1 MALILCLE
9 TATKNCSVALSKDGA
24 FLAAKEFA
32 GENYSQAELL
42 HLFIQDVL
50 DEANLAFSDLNA
62 VAVSAGPGS
71 YTGLR
76 IGVAAAK
83 GLCYALDIP
92 LLSVSTLEIL
102 ATAKQITSGYK
113 VPMLDARRMEVYTA
127 VYDTNNQLIEAVSAK
142 ILDEQ
147 SFDTYNETLFLFGD
161 GAHKCKELFANR
173 TNIIIDES
181 LPYPSAKDMLALAHK
196 RFTNGDFEDVAYFE
210 PFYLKDFIVG
220 GGK

>member
-42 HLFIQDVL
+42 HTFIQDVL
-50 DEANLAFSDLNA
+50 DEAGVKFADLAA

-83 GLCYALDIP
+83 GLCYALNIP

-102 ATAKQITSGYK
+102 ATAKQLTSAYK

-127 VYDTNNQLIEAVSAK
+127 VYDANNQLIEAVSAK
-142 ILDEQ
+142 ILDEH
-147 SFDTYNETLFLFGD
+147 SFENFSETLVLFGD
-161 GAHKCKELFANR
+161 GATKCKELFAHR
-173 TNIIIDES
+173 TNITIDES
-181 LPYPSAKDMLALAHK
+181 LPYPSAKDMLVLAHK
-196 RFTNGDFEDVAYFE
+196 RFTDGAFEDVAYFE
-210 PFYLKDFIVG
+210 PFYLKDFIAG

>member
-42 HLFIQDVL
+42 HSFIQDVL
-50 DEANLAFSDLNA
+50 DEAGVKFADLAA

-83 GLCYALDIP
+83 GLCYALSIP
-92 LLSVSTLEIL
+92 LISVSTLEVL
-102 ATAKQITSGYK
+102 ATAKQLTSGYK

-127 VYDTNNQLIEAVSAK
+127 VYDANNQIIEAVSAK
-142 ILDEQ
+142 ILDEH
-147 SFDTYNETLFLFGD
+147 SFENFSESLVMFGD
-161 GAHKCKELFANR
+161 GAAKCKELFAHR
-173 TNIIIDES
+173 TNIAIDES

-196 RFTNGDFEDVAYFE
+196 RFTDGTFEDVAYFE
-210 PFYLKDFIVG
+210 PFYLKDFIAG